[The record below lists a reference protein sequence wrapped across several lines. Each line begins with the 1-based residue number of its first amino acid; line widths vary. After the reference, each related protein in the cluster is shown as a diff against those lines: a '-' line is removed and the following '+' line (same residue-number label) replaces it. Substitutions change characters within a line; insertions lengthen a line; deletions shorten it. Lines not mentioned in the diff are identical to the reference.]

1 MMTIVIKCSLYLV
14 CHTDSVIT
22 CNIGSRLVFY
32 IFFYLCPLTNA
43 WKMLGNECELVS
55 KATKRRLRDD

>member
-1 MMTIVIKCSLYLV
+1 MMTIVIKCSFYLV

-32 IFFYLCPLTNA
+32 IFLLVPSDKRLENVRK
-43 WKMLGNECELVS
+43 WMRISEQSHKKVS
-55 KATKRRLRDD
+55 K